1 MNSNSQVNDTS
12 GGLPSFIYQDDVQM
26 EGAYSLVN
34 DDEVGEGL
42 NNHLQRKWEKNT
54 RNGIKLTYYF

>member
-12 GGLPSFIYQDDVQM
+12 GGLPSFIYQDDFQM

-42 NNHLQRKWEKNT
+42 NNHLQRK
-54 RNGIKLTYYF
+54 